1 MQILREQTPEEGGG
15 MFRRKGLKN
24 VQQCSRLDI
33 EMCICVC
40 VDGQVCNLVCTCSVW
55 TCVIYCCV
63 DFVNV
68 ILGERE

>member
-33 EMCICVC
+33 EVC
-40 VDGQVCNLVCTCSVW
+40 VFMCVW
-55 TCVIYCCV
+55 TRLKFW
-63 DFVNV
+63 FVFV
-68 ILGERE
+68 LFGLVLFIVVLILLM

>member
-33 EMCICVC
+33 EMYICVC
-40 VDGQVCNLVCTCSVW
+40 VNRHVCNLVCICSIW
-55 TCVIYCCV
+55 TCVIYCV

-68 ILGERE
+68 ILGGRE